1 MRRSVAATV
10 FGCASVLL
18 GYPDDAFADDL
29 AAVGAALNRL
39 PPTPPRT
46 KLAHARS
53 WLAGQTA
60 LEAAAGYVETFDL
73 RKRRSLHLTWYRH
86 GDTRE
91 RGMALAALAD
101 VYRGTGVR
109 VTPGELPDFLPAL
122 LELAALD
129 PAGAAVL
136 GEHRAALDA
145 LAEELVKAASTYAE
159 VVTAVTE
166 ALGGASRADRA
177 ALRRYR
183 SQGPP
188 SERVGLEPFAPPE
201 MLGHLE
207 MFSQHSA
214 RDPQAGR

>member
-18 GYPDDAFADDL
+18 SYPEPDFFDDL
-29 AAVGAALNRL
+29 TSVSAALRRL
-39 PPTPPRT
+39 PAGSTRAKLGRT
-46 KLAHARS
+46 RE
-53 WLAGQTA
+53 WLAGQTP
-60 LEAAAGYVETFDL
+60 LQAAACYVETFDL
-73 RKRRSLHLTWYRH
+73 RRRRSLHLTWYRH

-91 RGMALAALAD
+91 RGMALAALAE
-101 VYRGTGVR
+101 VYRDAGVR
-109 VTPGELPDFLPAL
+109 LVPGELPDFLPAL

-136 GEHRAALDA
+136 GEHRPALDA
-145 LAEELVKAASTYAE
+145 LTEELAKHHSPYAE
-159 VVTAVTE
+159 ATGAVTD

-183 SQGPP
+183 TQGPP

-201 MLGHLE
+201 MLG
-207 MFSQHSA
+207 Q
-214 RDPQAGR
+214 GRVDHHQVGR